1 MAASDV
7 LLEARGGVLT
17 ITLNRPA
24 KLNAVTAAMH
34 AAMHEAFERLAADPD
49 LHLCVLRSACERA
62 FCVGS
67 DLAAFD
73 HERGLPYAETGYAGL
88 AERYDLDKPVNAGF
102 DGLCLCGDREG
113 VVEGKGVSVRL
124 N

>member
-7 LLEARGGVLT
+7 LVEARGGVLT

-62 FCVGS
+62 FRS
-67 DLAAFD
+67 EENTSELQSLM
-73 HERGLPYAETGYAGL
+73 RLSYA
-88 AERYDLDKPVNAGF
+88 VF
-102 DGLCLCGDREG
+102 CLKKKKRRTTT
-113 VVEGKGVSVRL
+113 SRT
-124 N
+124 NPT